1 MRILIVTD
9 AWYPQ
14 VNGVVRTL
22 STTIRILRSRG
33 HEVEILEPS
42 LFKSTPMPGYR
53 EIRLAITTKS
63 KVSARISEIAP
74 EVIHIATEGPLGLWA
89 RLCCT
94 SNGWKFTTAYHTQFP
109 EYLRLRLP
117 IPLALPYGY
126 LRWFHS
132 RACRTMVATESMRR
146 LLHDRGFSNLAHW
159 SRGVDLQLF
168 RPDRHKLKTKEKP
181 ILVYVGRVAVEK
193 NIDEFLNLDI
203 IGEKQVI
210 GDGPALQQLKARHP
224 EVIFHGFHSGQDLV
238 DRIAAADV
246 MVFPSRTDTFG
257 LVLIEAMACGVP
269 VAAYPVP
276 GPIDLITNGRNGWID
291 ADLKVAVKNALRVRP
306 ENCRRFAEGFSWDRS
321 VDQFL
326 TNITPAKFSGR
337 HIVKET
343 EAKGTG
349 ATPSHGA
356 GQ

>member
-22 STTIRILRSRG
+22 STSVKILRSRG

-42 LFKSTPMPGYR
+42 LFRSIPMPGYH

-63 KVSARISEIAP
+63 KVSSRISEIAP
-74 EVIHIATEGPLGLWA
+74 DVIHIATEGPLGFWA
-89 RLCCT
+89 RLCCA
-94 SNGWKFTTAYHTQFP
+94 SNRWRFTTAYHTQFP

-117 IPLALPYGY
+117 IPLALPYRY

-132 RACRTMVATESMRR
+132 RACRTMVATESIRE
-146 LLHDRGFSNLAHW
+146 LLQSRGFSNLVHW
-159 SRGVDLQLF
+159 SRGVDLELF
-168 RPDRHKLKTKEKP
+168 RPDAHKLRTKDKP
-181 ILVYVGRVAVEK
+181 ILAYVGRVAVEK
-193 NIDEFLNLDI
+193 NIEDFLSLDVK
-203 IGEKQVI
+203 GEKHVI
-210 GDGPALQQLKARHP
+210 GDGPELQQFKSRYP
-224 EVIFHGFHSGQDLV
+224 NVVFHGFHSGQDLV

-276 GPIDLITNGRNGWID
+276 GPVDLIVNGRNGWID
-291 ADLKVAVKNALRVRP
+291 ADLKVAVKNALRAKP
-306 ENCRRFAEGFSWDRS
+306 DECRRFAEGFSWDHS

-326 TNITPAKFSGR
+326 SNITPADFALG
-337 HIVKET
+337 
-343 EAKGTG
+343 
-349 ATPSHGA
+349 
-356 GQ
+356 

>member
-14 VNGVVRTL
+14 ANGVVRTL
-22 STTIRILRSRG
+22 STTIKILRSRG

-42 LFKSTPMPGYR
+42 AFRSIPMPGYH

-63 KVSARISEIAP
+63 KVRDRITEYAP
-74 EVIHIATEGPLGLWA
+74 DVIHIATEGPLGFWA
-89 RLCCT
+89 RLCCV
-94 SNGWKFTTAYHTQFP
+94 SNGWNFTTAYHTQFP

-117 IPLALPYGY
+117 IPLAWPYRY

-132 RACRTMVATESMRR
+132 KARYTMVATESMREI
-146 LLHDRGFSNLAHW
+146 LKSRGFNNLVHW
-159 SRGVDLQLF
+159 SRGVDLELF
-168 RPDRHKLKTKEKP
+168 KPNAHKLKINDSP
-181 ILVYVGRVAVEK
+181 ILAYVGRVAVEK
-193 NIDEFLNLDI
+193 SIEEFLNLDVQ
-203 IGEKQVI
+203 GEKHVV
-210 GDGPALQQLKARHP
+210 GDGPELEQLKSRYP
-224 EVIFHGFHSGQDLV
+224 EAVFHGFHSGQDLV

-276 GPIDLITNGRNGWID
+276 GPVDLIINGGNGWTD
-291 ADLKVAVKNALRVRP
+291 NDLKLAVKNALRVKP
-306 ENCRRFAEGFSWDRS
+306 EDCRSFAEGFSWDRS

-326 TNITPAKFSGR
+326 SNITPADFDEQKNGISDQKPVSVNR
-337 HIVKET
+337 
-343 EAKGTG
+343 
-349 ATPSHGA
+349 P
-356 GQ
+356 